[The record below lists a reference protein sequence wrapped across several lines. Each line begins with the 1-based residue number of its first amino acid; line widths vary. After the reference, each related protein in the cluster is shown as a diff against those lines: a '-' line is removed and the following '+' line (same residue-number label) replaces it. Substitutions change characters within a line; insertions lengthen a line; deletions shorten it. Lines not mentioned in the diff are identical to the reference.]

1 MNFKILVNDTLE
13 GVLEGSDDEA
23 QSDAIVN
30 QVLDEI
36 GIEISGKM
44 INAPTPGKSGL
55 KNTAKEDEVS
65 DAEIQSMLANLKA

>member
-1 MNFKILVNDTLE
+1 MNDVLD

-36 GIEISGKM
+36 GIEIRGDLNKLSTVKDS
-44 INAPTPGKSGL
+44 NVNPKS
-55 KNTAKEDEVS
+55 TIS
-65 DAEIQSMLANLKA
+65 DKDIDRMLAELK

>member
-1 MNFKILVNDTLE
+1 VDDVLE

-36 GIEISGKM
+36 GIEI
-44 INAPTPGKSGL
+44 KSDL
-55 KNTAKEDEVS
+55 NNIPAAKGS
-65 DAEIQSMLANLKA
+65 IGASKAKSNITDADIDKMLAELK